1 MKTSNAIW
9 LILLGINMLVPR
21 VYAQQRHPA
30 IISTKIVR
38 LKYQSQTDTLRLPV
52 VNNKYPALKKAM
64 SYQNLFDGD
73 VLDTV
78 VANYKN
84 CGCGITGSEFEVTY
98 QGGDIISIKLF
109 FETMGA
115 YPDSYWRWHTLD
127 IHTGKA
133 YPIEK
138 ELNPTGLAWLY
149 KKYKQ
154 IVKQRIAADKL
165 ATPDEDERAF
175 NNLKTSVDTLRS
187 RTLFNMYVFTA
198 KGIVFSTAP
207 ILPHAIRAQ
216 EPNRD
221 WFVPYS
227 KLKKFK
233 TVKAK
238 VVRFGL

>member
-21 VYAQQRHPA
+21 VYAQQRYPA

-52 VNNKYPALKKAM
+52 VSNKYPALKKAM
-64 SYQNLFDGD
+64 SYRNQFDGD
-73 VLDTV
+73 DLDTV

-84 CGCGITGSEFEVTY
+84 CGCGITGSDYEVTY
-98 QGGDIISIKLF
+98 QDAGIISIELF

-115 YPDSYWRWHTLD
+115 YPDSYRRWHTLD

-138 ELNPTGLAWLY
+138 ELNPAGLFWLY
-149 KKYKQ
+149 KKYKH
-154 IVKQRIAADKL
+154 ILKQRIIADKS
-165 ATPDEDERAF
+165 AVPEEDKYTF
-175 NNLKTSVDTLRS
+175 NDLKTSVDTLRR
-187 RTLFNMYVFTA
+187 RTLFSMYVFTA
-198 KGIVFSTAP
+198 KGIVFSTPP
-207 ILPHAIRAQ
+207 ILPHAIRSQ

-233 TVKAK
+233 AAKAK
-238 VVRFGL
+238 VIK

>member
-1 MKTSNAIW
+1 
-9 LILLGINMLVPR
+9 MLVPR

-52 VNNKYPALKKAM
+52 VNSSYPALKKAL

-73 VLDTV
+73 DLDTV

-84 CGCGITGSEFEVTY
+84 CGCGITWSDYEVAY
-98 QGGDIISIKLF
+98 LGADIISIKLF
-109 FETMGA
+109 FETTGA
-115 YPDSYWRWHTLD
+115 YPDSYRRWHTLD

-138 ELNPTGLAWLY
+138 ELIPAGLTWLY
-149 KKYKQ
+149 ENYKH
-154 IVKQRIAADKL
+154 ILKQRIIADKS
-165 ATPDEDERAF
+165 AIPEEDESTF
-175 NNLKTSVDTLRS
+175 NDLKTSVDTLQR
-187 RTLFNMYVFTA
+187 RTLFSMYVFTA
-198 KGIVFSTAP
+198 KGVVFSTPP
-207 ILPHAIRAQ
+207 ILPHAIRSQ

-233 TVKAK
+233 TVRAK

>member
-1 MKTSNAIW
+1 MKMSNAIW

-52 VNNKYPALKKAM
+52 VNNSYPALKKVLN
-64 SYQNLFDGD
+64 YQNLFDGD
-73 VLDTV
+73 NLDTV

-98 QGGDIISIKLF
+98 QGANVISIKLF

-115 YPDSYWRWHTLD
+115 YPDSYRRWYTLD
-127 IHTGKA
+127 IHTGKI
-133 YPIEK
+133 YSIEK
-138 ELNPTGLAWLY
+138 ELSPAGLSWLFKNY
-149 KKYKQ
+149 KH
-154 IVKQRIAADKL
+154 IVKQRITADKL
-165 ATPDEDERAF
+165 ATPDEEKSTF
-175 NNLKTSVDTLRS
+175 NDLKTSVDTLRR
-187 RTLFNMYVFTA
+187 RTLFSMYVFTA
-198 KGIVFSTAP
+198 KGIIVSTP
-207 ILPHAIRAQ
+207 PVLPHAIRSQ

-233 TVKAK
+233 AAKAK
-238 VVRFGL
+238 VIK